1 MQQGS
6 RSRRGAGLPARL
18 VSAGFALWLGLAGFA
33 THASEVV
40 VREERTIM
48 VAGHRETWRLEW
60 QGKPVKACGAD
71 AVYMA
76 NTCPCSGLAYGEAG
90 QLWLVRR
97 RGGRDI
103 EHLDL
108 TQLFG
113 KFDGPGDV
121 DGMATA
127 QRWPMRDRDYDREAN
142 EDPKLIKD
150 IEHRKP
156 VRLMVFADYD
166 HDGNATEFLLQVGT
180 LPCGKLQL
188 AAVGISAANPHLH
201 VFGTGAHSNE
211 PLMMSQWVWERL
223 KQSGEPKEVE
233 EWPCGDHGSEESDRV
248 VVSAKRGQINA
259 TSRVYECRADGHLG
273 KLTSQAAE

>member
-6 RSRRGAGLPARL
+6 RSRGGAGLPARL

-76 NTCPCSGLAYGEAG
+76 ITCPCAGLAYGEAG

-108 TQLFG
+108 TPLFG

-127 QRWPMRDRDYDREAN
+127 QRWPMRDKDSDREAD

-156 VRLMVFADYD
+156 VRLMAFADYD

-188 AAVGISAANPHLH
+188 AAVGISPANPHLH
-201 VFGTGAHSNE
+201 VFGSVAHPND

-223 KQSGEPKEVE
+223 KQSGKPKEVE

-259 TSRVYECRADGHLG
+259 TSRVYECRADGHRG

>member
-223 KQSGEPKEVE
+223 KQSGKPKEVE

>member
-1 MQQGS
+1 MQK
-6 RSRRGAGLPARL
+6 RSGLRRGAGLPARL
-18 VSAGFALWLGLAGFA
+18 VLTMFALWLGLAGFA
-33 THASEVV
+33 AHAGDVV
-40 VREERTIM
+40 VREQCTIL

-108 TQLFG
+108 TPLFG

-127 QRWPMRDRDYDREAN
+127 QRWPMRDKDSDREAD

-156 VRLMVFADYD
+156 VRLMTFADYD

-188 AAVGISAANPHLH
+188 AAVGVSAANSHLH
-201 VFGTGAHSNE
+201 VFGTAAHPNE
-211 PLMMSQWVWERL
+211 PLMMSEWVWGVL
-223 KQSGEPKEVE
+223 KRSGKPKEVE
-233 EWPCGDHGSEESDRV
+233 EWPCGDHGSDESDRV
-248 VVSAKRGQINA
+248 VVSAKRGRINA
-259 TSRVYECRADGHLG
+259 TSRVYECRADGHRG

>member
-1 MQQGS
+1 MQEWSGS
-6 RSRRGAGLPARL
+6 HRGAGLPARL
-18 VSAGFALWLGLAGFA
+18 VLIIFVLLLGVAGFSAHAGD
-33 THASEVV
+33 VV
-40 VREERTIM
+40 VREQRTIM

-76 NTCPCSGLAYGEAG
+76 NTCPCFGLAYGEAG

-97 RGGRDI
+97 RGGRDM

-108 TQLFG
+108 TPLFG
-113 KFDGPGDV
+113 KFDGPSEA

-127 QRWPMRDRDYDREAN
+127 QRWPMRDKDSDREAD

-156 VRLMVFADYD
+156 VRLMAFADYD
-166 HDGNATEFLLQVGT
+166 HDGSATEFLMQVGT

-188 AAVGISAANPHLH
+188 AAVGVSAANPHLH
-201 VFGTGAHSNE
+201 VFGTAAHPDD
-211 PLMMSQWVWERL
+211 PLMMSYWVWDVL
-223 KQSGEPKEVE
+223 KRSGKPKEVE
-233 EWPCGDHGSEESDRV
+233 EWPCDDHGSDESDRV
-248 VVSAKRGQINA
+248 VVSVKHGQINA
-259 TSRVYECRADGHLG
+259 TSRVYQCRADGHRG
-273 KLTSQAAE
+273 KLTSEAAE